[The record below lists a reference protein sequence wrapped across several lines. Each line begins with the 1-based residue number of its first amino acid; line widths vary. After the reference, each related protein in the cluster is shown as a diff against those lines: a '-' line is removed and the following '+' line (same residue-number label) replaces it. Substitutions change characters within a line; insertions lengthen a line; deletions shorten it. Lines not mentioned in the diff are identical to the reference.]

1 MATLPETTT
10 IAKEVSTPA
19 DKNVMY
25 TILPYAIGIAAQ
37 LPLLFL
43 YFSNLWSRVH
53 YQWFPF
59 AFLATGALIWM
70 RWPAEEQTKFVNSWW
85 SNCLLVVGVGS
96 GILGAMFVEPW
107 FAASECVLPAHQLAG
122 PHGRQRQ
129 WKQHVDRRLTPVR
142 RTVATI
148 QSGSQPDHL
157 ASTNQ
162 RQIYDSSVG
171 RCWFRPLHARYRD

>member
-25 TILPYAIGIAAQ
+25 TILPYAMGIVAQ

-59 AFLATGALIWM
+59 AFLATGELIWM
-70 RWPAEEQTKFVNSWW
+70 RWPGDEQTKFVNSWW

-107 FAASECVLPAHQLAG
+107 FAALSAFCLLTSLLA
-122 PHGRQRQ
+122 
-129 WKQHVDRRLTPVR
+129 
-142 RTVATI
+142 RTVD
-148 QSGSQPDHL
+148 SGSGNSMWT
-157 ASTNQ
+157 ASLPLFVALSLPFNLDRSLITWLQ
-162 RQIYDSSVG
+162 RITPNLRLV
-171 RCWFRPLHARYRD
+171 CWTLLVSAITCPVP